1 MHDISQPGS
10 SGPLR
15 FQVLPSGRICCN
27 ASVLWHEVSRDA
39 VVVDPTDDARP
50 VIDFVRNNAL
60 QVRQILLTH
69 AHFDHAADTDRAI
82 NELEC
87 QAWLH
92 PDDLPLYSEIPW
104 QGSMFGFDLA
114 PATLPVSELNHGQEF
129 DPFPDCPIRVLHVP
143 GHSPGSVA
151 FYLAKPGWAFVGDTL
166 FNGGVGRTDLP
177 GGSSQKLVTSIQT
190 QLYVLPDDTLA
201 VPGHG
206 PATTIGDEKRSNPFV
221 RADRLGSM
229 AL

>member
-39 VVVDPTDDARP
+39 VVIDPTDDART
-50 VIDFVRNNAL
+50 VVEFVKRNGL
-60 QVRQILLTH
+60 RVRQILLTH

-87 QAWLH
+87 PAWLH

-104 QGSMFGFDLA
+104 QGAMFGFKLE
-114 PATLPVSELNHGQEF
+114 PASLPVSELKHGQQF
-129 DPFPDCPIRVLHVP
+129 DPFPDHSIRVLHVP

-151 FYLAKPGWAFVGDTL
+151 FYLATPRWAFVGDTL

-177 GGSSQKLVTSIQT
+177 GGSSQQLVTSIQT

-206 PATTIGDEKRSNPFV
+206 PSTTIGDEKRTNPFV
-221 RADRLGSM
+221 RADKLGSM